1 MEVKTIK
8 EVEKDYKSYRLI
20 KVVKTKCIDTKNEY
34 KDIIETIKYVIQIRI
49 HFFWIDIK
57 EFVVTDSEEFIER
70 EAIEC
75 FDTFINPYKYG

>member
-1 MEVKTIK
+1 MEVRTIK
-8 EVEKDYKSYRLI
+8 EVRKDCKDYRLI
-20 KVVKTKCIDTKNEY
+20 KVNNTKCIDTKDGY

-49 HFFWIDIK
+49 YFMWIDIK
-57 EFVVTDSEEFIER
+57 EFTVTDSEEFMEQ